1 MQIGLLWSNWIEFG
15 DFDQPIIQT
24 YCTKNTKSKNS
35 RLKIVQEYN
44 FIEVWRRKSGLDLC
58 DRLVMSLLLTS
69 PVDFLNLDDNV
80 LKLEKVV
87 IRPPCPHG

>member
-24 YCTKNTKSKNS
+24 YCTKNTKRKNP

-69 PVDFLNLDDNV
+69 PMDFLNLDDNV
-80 LKLEKVV
+80 FKLSLL
-87 IRPPCPHG
+87 ISSL